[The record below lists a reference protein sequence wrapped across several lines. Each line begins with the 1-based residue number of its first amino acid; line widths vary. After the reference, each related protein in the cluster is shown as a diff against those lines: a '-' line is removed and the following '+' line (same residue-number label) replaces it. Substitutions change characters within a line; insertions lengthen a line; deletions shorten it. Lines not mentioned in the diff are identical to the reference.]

1 MNANTFWFSRF
12 SSKLGSKS
20 LSAVSASVPK
30 TLRSRA
36 VCPTDSTHDWN
47 MSCPLL
53 NRHYLGALVKRYTTC
68 LLVLVAL
75 SACSVS
81 PDQEVAIGQQN
92 SQEIN
97 AQLPI
102 VTDPAVSNY
111 VTELGDSI
119 ARLTSR
125 GDLDWHFYVV
135 NSHQVNAFAL
145 PGGFVYVNRGLIE
158 SADRLDELA
167 GALAHEIGHVIQRH
181 SVKQMESSQKL
192 GIAATLVC
200 TLTNACNSGLG
211 QAAINIGGSAVIAK
225 HSRHDELQAD
235 SEAVV
240 NVAKAGID
248 PEGVPALLEVLI
260 RERKTQ
266 PGLVEGWFASHP
278 LEETRVARARQVIQ
292 ELNAEQPGQLR
303 DTPSFQNLKQAIER
317 LPEPPPPP
325 PGSSGGGGP

>member
-1 MNANTFWFSRF
+1 M
-12 SSKLGSKS
+12 
-20 LSAVSASVPK
+20 
-30 TLRSRA
+30 
-36 VCPTDSTHDWN
+36 
-47 MSCPLL
+47 
-53 NRHYLGALVKRYTTC
+53 VKRFTAC
-68 LLVLVAL
+68 LVVVVAL

-81 PDQEVAIGQQN
+81 SDQEVAIGQQN

-102 VTDPAVSNY
+102 VTDADINNY

-158 SADRLDELA
+158 TADRLDELA

-181 SVKQMESSQKL
+181 SVKQMESSQKI

-200 TLTNACNSGLG
+200 TLTNACNSSLG
-211 QAAINIGGSAVIAK
+211 QAAINIGGSAVVAK

-235 SEAVV
+235 SEAIV
-240 NVAKAGID
+240 NVTKAGID

-278 LEETRVARARQVIQ
+278 LEETRVTRAKQVIQ
-292 ELNAEQPGQLR
+292 ELDAEKPGQLQ
-303 DTPSFQNLKQAIER
+303 DTPGFHNLKEAIAR
-317 LPEPPPPP
+317 LPEPPPAP
-325 PGSSGGGGP
+325 SGGGGGGP

>member
-1 MNANTFWFSRF
+1 MISRT
-12 SSKLGSKS
+12 SRNS
-20 LSAVSASVPK
+20 LAATSLAFLASI
-30 TLRSRA
+30 
-36 VCPTDSTHDWN
+36 
-47 MSCPLL
+47 SC
-53 NRHYLGALVKRYTTC
+53 G
-68 LLVLVAL
+68 
-75 SACSVS
+75 VS

-97 AQLPI
+97 AQLSI
-102 VTDPAVSNY
+102 VTDQYINSY

-158 SADRLDELA
+158 TADRLDELA

-181 SVKQMESSQKL
+181 SVKQMESSQKI

-240 NVAKAGID
+240 NVSKAGID

-278 LEETRVARARQVIQ
+278 LEETRVARARQVIE
-292 ELNAEQPGQLR
+292 ELDAEKPGQLQ
-303 DTPSFQNLKQAIER
+303 DTPEFHNLKQAIQR

-325 PGSSGGGGP
+325 AGSQ